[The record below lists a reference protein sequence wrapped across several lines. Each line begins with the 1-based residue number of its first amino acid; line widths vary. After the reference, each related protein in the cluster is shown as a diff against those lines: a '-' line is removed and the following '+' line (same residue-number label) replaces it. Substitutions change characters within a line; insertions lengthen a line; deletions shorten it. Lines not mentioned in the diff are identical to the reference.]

1 MIQRLSHTTLYVTD
15 QDVAKDFYVNKLGF
29 DLKTDQNLGQL
40 RWLTVAPKGQPDF
53 EIILMQVG
61 ANNGNDPES
70 AGQLRSLLE
79 NGKLGAVGVFDTA
92 DCRKTYEELK
102 ARGVQFL
109 QEPKDQFYGIE
120 AVFRDPAGNRF
131 SLTQPK

>member
-15 QDVAKDFYVNKLGF
+15 QDIAKDFYVNKLGF
-29 DLKTDQNLGQL
+29 DLKTDQNLGPL

-61 ANNGNDPES
+61 ANNGNDEEA
-70 AGQLRSLLE
+70 AGKLRSLLE
-79 NGKLGAVGVFDTA
+79 TGKMGAVGVFDTA

>member
-1 MIQRLSHTTLYVTD
+1 MIQRLSHTTLYVID

-29 DLKTDQNLGQL
+29 DLKTDQNLGPL

-61 ANNGNDPES
+61 ANNGNDED
-70 AGQLRSLLE
+70 AAAQLRSLLE
-79 NGKLGAVGVFDTA
+79 KGKMGAMGVFDTA
-92 DCRKTYEELK
+92 DCHKTYEELK

>member
-29 DLKTDQNLGQL
+29 DLKTDQNLGPL

-61 ANNGNDPES
+61 ANNGNDEEA

-79 NGKLGAVGVFDTA
+79 NGKMGAVGVFDTA
-92 DCRKTYEELK
+92 DCLKTYQELK
-102 ARGVQFL
+102 ERGVQFL

>member
-15 QDVAKDFYVNKLGF
+15 QDAAKDFYVNKLGF
-29 DLKTDQNLGQL
+29 DLKTDQSLGDF
-40 RWLTVAPKGQPDF
+40 RWLTVSPKGQADF

-61 ANNGNDPES
+61 ANCGNDAEATS
-70 AGQLRSLLE
+70 QLRSLLE
-79 NGKLGAVGVFDTA
+79 NGKLGAAGVFDTA
-92 DCRKTYEELK
+92 DCHKTYEELK

>member
-29 DLKTDQNLGQL
+29 DLKTDQNLGPL

-61 ANNGNDPES
+61 ANNGNDEEA

>member
-29 DLKTDQNLGQL
+29 DLKTDQTMGPL

-53 EIILMQVG
+53 EIILMLVG
-61 ANNGNDPES
+61 ANNGNDPD
-70 AGQLRSLLE
+70 AANQLRSLLE
-79 NGKLGAVGVFDTA
+79 NGKMGAMGVFDTA

>member
-29 DLKTDQNLGQL
+29 DLKTDQNLGPL

-61 ANNGNDPES
+61 ANNGNDEEA

-79 NGKLGAVGVFDTA
+79 NGKMGAMGVFDTA
-92 DCRKTYEELK
+92 DCHKTYAELK

>member
-29 DLKTDQNLGQL
+29 DLKTDQNLGPL

-61 ANNGNDPES
+61 ANNGNDEE
-70 AGQLRSLLE
+70 AVGQLRSLLE
-79 NGKLGAVGVFDTA
+79 NGKMGAVGVFDTA
-92 DCRKTYEELK
+92 DCRKTYQELK
-102 ARGVQFL
+102 ERGVQFL